1 MVNGAAPPTGD
12 QHSEFENSALL
23 TIPQGANSVA
33 AFDDYTLYEYVA
45 LQMEDSSQGS
55 NFSSINVTK
64 DPAVLTATVEE
75 GNWTGTLTSQIA
87 NNSFQSSIGLTNVN
101 TANFSYTTTVKLINN
116 SDGSQSIEIQNV
128 LTKSSVSVN
137 SSNPIV
143 ISAYAI
149 YATLALL
156 SPLYGIIFWTI
167 CQTIEYYIRQA
178 LASFAEKL

>member
-1 MVNGAAPPTGD
+1 
-12 QHSEFENSALL
+12 
-23 TIPQGANSVA
+23 
-33 AFDDYTLYEYVA
+33 
-45 LQMEDSSQGS
+45 
-55 NFSSINVTK
+55 
-64 DPAVLTATVEE
+64 VLTATVEE